1 MGGCGSKP
9 KDIYCETPEVP
20 RADVKAPA
28 PAAAEAAEVVAA
40 ESGENAM
47 TGIEEEPETSEA
59 KHEADGPSGGD
70 GDADADETNVV
81 EVEVKGSTEEETTAA
96 EQKPSHG

>member
-1 MGGCGSKP
+1 
-9 KDIYCETPEVP
+9 
-20 RADVKAPA
+20 
-28 PAAAEAAEVVAA
+28 
-40 ESGENAM
+40 M
-47 TGIEEEPETSEA
+47 TGIEEQPETSEA

-81 EVEVKGSTEEETTAA
+81 EVEGSTEEETTAA

>member
-20 RADVKAPA
+20 RVDVKAPT
-28 PAAAEAAEVVAA
+28 AAEAAEDVA

-70 GDADADETNVV
+70 SDADADEINVV
-81 EVEVKGSTEEETTAA
+81 EVAGSREEETTAA
-96 EQKPSHG
+96 EQKPTHS